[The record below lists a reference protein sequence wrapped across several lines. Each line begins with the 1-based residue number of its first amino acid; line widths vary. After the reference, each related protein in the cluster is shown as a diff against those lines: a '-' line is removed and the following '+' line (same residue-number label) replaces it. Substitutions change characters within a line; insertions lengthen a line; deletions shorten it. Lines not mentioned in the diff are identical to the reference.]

1 MDTWNMGPLGRVR
14 VTDSSVTIT
23 NPNRRMFALLTLKA
37 RLNIEIM
44 TGLKH
49 SYGSTINVARAWGYT
64 GVTRKKACLEWV
76 LNEISEEEQAF
87 INEVD

>member
-23 NPNRRMFALLTLKA
+23 NPNRR

-49 SYGSTINVARAWGYT
+49 SYGSTITVARAWGYN

>member
-14 VTDSSVTIT
+14 VSNSGVTIT
-23 NPNRRMFALLTLKA
+23 NPNRRMFALLSLKG
-37 RLNIEIM
+37 RLNIEVM

-49 SYGSTINVARAWGYT
+49 SRGSTITVARAWGYN

-76 LNEISEEEQAF
+76 LNEIIEEEQAF
-87 INEVD
+87 NEVD